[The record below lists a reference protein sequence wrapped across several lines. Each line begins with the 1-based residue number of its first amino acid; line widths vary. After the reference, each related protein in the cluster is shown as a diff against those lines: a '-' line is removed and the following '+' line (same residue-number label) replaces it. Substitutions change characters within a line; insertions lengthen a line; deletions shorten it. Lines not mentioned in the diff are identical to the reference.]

1 MISFAVPLC
10 LSYGCKYASKR
21 ITSKPNFFIYF
32 LNPRQPGLFKKDDY
46 VSHLSQTML
55 SHLFSCNRNVTPSKV
70 TLSHNHFRP
79 VTKLRLAAPSD
90 KLALVSPIAQIIE
103 IVNHASWRDF
113 RDYRRPA
120 FELRATNPF
129 LYIANKGFIH
139 AILNQNFAVV
149 TQRLE
154 LVIRGRE
161 KERASY

>member
-55 SHLFSCNRNVTPSKV
+55 SHLFSSNRNVTPSKV

-79 VTKLRLAAPSD
+79 SQSFDWLRRQINVPTVIEALRCAA
-90 KLALVSPIAQIIE
+90 
-103 IVNHASWRDF
+103 
-113 RDYRRPA
+113 
-120 FELRATNPF
+120 
-129 LYIANKGFIH
+129 
-139 AILNQNFAVV
+139 
-149 TQRLE
+149 
-154 LVIRGRE
+154 
-161 KERASY
+161 